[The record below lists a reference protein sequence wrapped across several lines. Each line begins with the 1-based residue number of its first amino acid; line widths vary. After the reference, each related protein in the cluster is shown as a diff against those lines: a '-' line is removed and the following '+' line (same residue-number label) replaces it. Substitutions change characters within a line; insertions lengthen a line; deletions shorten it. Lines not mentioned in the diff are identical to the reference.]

1 MYLLKNA
8 PSVLGSMGCFVG
20 QVLSGDGGQIGSEGG
35 DGCDF
40 LFGGVWRAIQQ
51 SWPGQCGVEWQQLP
65 HLHLPGSL
73 SLRLSPSESQKA
85 FTSEEVTFDL
95 NFPSFNGAWEY
106 CVLLLG
112 VVATFLLPWLVPGED
127 ILNWSLGPESQDTA
141 QMMWEQSSMAS
152 SSHWLQDAV
161 HEPVYLSSLRYP
173 DNILLLLPNASP
185 LGD

>member
-1 MYLLKNA
+1 MPLQFWAAWGVLQGKC
-8 PSVLGSMGCFVG
+8 SVEMGGRLVLRVG
-20 QVLSGDGGQIGSEGG
+20 MGVISSLEVSEGQSSRADLG
-35 DGCDF
+35 NV
-40 LFGGVWRAIQQ
+40 VWSDSSCLTCTSLALCPSDSAHLSHRKH
-51 SWPGQCGVEWQQLP
+51 SPVKRLP
-65 HLHLPGSL
+65 LIWIFHHLMEL
-73 SLRLSPSESQKA
+73 ES
-85 FTSEEVTFDL
+85 TVS
-95 NFPSFNGAWEY
+95 
-106 CVLLLG
+106 LLG

-152 SSHWLQDAV
+152 SSHWLQDAL